1 MKKTRD
7 LRTPLGKAVGLGSAK
22 EGVEHWW
29 ATKLTSLA
37 LIPLGLWLIYSL
49 IHLAGLGPSALQGW
63 VHAPA
68 NAVLL
73 SLFILTGLHHSAAGV
88 QVVVED
94 YIDCACLKTSA
105 LIASTL
111 LHLAVAGFGVFAILH
126 MALGVG

>member
-1 MKKTRD
+1 MKS
-7 LRTPLGKAVGLGSAK
+7 LRNPLGTASGLGSAK

-37 LIPLGLWLIYSL
+37 LIPLGLWLVYSL

-73 SLFILTGLHHSAAGV
+73 GLFILTGLHHSASGV

-94 YIDCACLKTSA
+94 YVSCACLKTSA
-105 LIASTL
+105 LIASQL
-111 LHLAVAGFGVFAILH
+111 LHLAAAGFGIFAIIH
-126 MALGVG
+126 MALGAG